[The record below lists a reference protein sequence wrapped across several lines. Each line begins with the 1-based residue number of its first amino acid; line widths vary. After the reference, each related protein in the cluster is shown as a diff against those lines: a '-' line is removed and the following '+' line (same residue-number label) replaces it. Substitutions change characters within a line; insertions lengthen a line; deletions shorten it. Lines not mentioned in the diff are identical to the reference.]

1 MPTWLLPA
9 YPFLVLGPL
18 AAVLETSQPLPA
30 ATSVFI
36 GGLVFAG
43 LGWSVAFIMV
53 SLSSTSCRHMF
64 AQESAD
70 SRSPRRQYT
79 VYFTRLINSKLPTE
93 SKRPGMFVAVGPA
106 GKLQSL

>member
-18 AAVLETSQPLPA
+18 AAVLESSQPLPS

-36 GGLVFAG
+36 GGLVFEG

-53 SLSSTSCRHMF
+53 SFLI
-64 AQESAD
+64 E
-70 SRSPRRQYT
+70 RRKD
-79 VYFTRLINSKLPTE
+79 I
-93 SKRPGMFVAVGPA
+93 
-106 GKLQSL
+106 